1 VTDNLLNNKNTEL
14 ITKENCKSIFNT
26 ENIKSNTLKNLI
38 TKDNPNLITGD
49 TKSNERNEKNFMEE
63 KVFVNIRDLIKQVK
77 EREHKKIFLT
87 AQKEIK
93 EKDNLPMKHTK
104 TKLSMKSVTKNLNFE
119 ESKKNYLNTIN
130 STNIRKNDLGVISES
145 SKNSMVRNN
154 SAITKQKTEYKFPN
168 KRFMTKEQ
176 KTKTKTIFIKKKLKN
191 SDGNDKALFKS
202 NENIIKT
209 KGVLINN
216 DNKKKEN
223 KENKENKEMNVNS
236 TNRLFEIKY
245 SATLVS
251 STYESK
257 NVSERAM
264 TKNLSDENM
273 NKYNTIFTPKKKRCK
288 KFKTK
293 NNIIKKNNLI
303 NNDNINDIVNKLH
316 LNNSVKLS
324 SILPPNKRY
333 KSFSTKNKNKIN
345 EETYERQLSHN
356 SQKNIRSIN
365 ILERIQELKQNKTK
379 NDFYRTLRP
388 KSKSKSKKDK
398 MNAHNANTNNNTINI
413 NNSVKDMKLNRNKKI
428 IKGSFIKTPDVKN
441 KKNSF
446 YKSHLSRRSSNGHEN
461 KTKEENK
468 YNCMSSLSI
477 KVNKTQYNKEK
488 EKDKEKTKNKDKNNK
503 NKNGKNKNLKKT
515 WTKTMK
521 NYRTNKDK

>member
-1 VTDNLLNNKNTEL
+1 
-14 ITKENCKSIFNT
+14 
-26 ENIKSNTLKNLI
+26 
-38 TKDNPNLITGD
+38 
-49 TKSNERNEKNFMEE
+49 MEE
-63 KVFVNIRDLIKQVK
+63 KVFVNIRDLIKLVK

-93 EKDNLPMKHTK
+93 DKDNLPMKHTK

-119 ESKKNYLNTIN
+119 ESKKNHLNTIN
-130 STNIRKNDLGVISES
+130 SSNIRKNNLDIISES
-145 SKNSMVRNN
+145 GQNNIVRNN

-176 KTKTKTIFIKKKLKN
+176 KTKTKTIFMKKKLKN
-191 SDGNDKALFKS
+191 SDGNDKSLFKR

-216 DNKKKEN
+216 DNKKKDN

-257 NVSERAM
+257 NVSERGI

-273 NKYNTIFTPKKKRCK
+273 NKYNTIFTPNKKRYK

-293 NNIIKKNNLI
+293 NNIIKKKNFI
-303 NNDNINDIVNKLH
+303 NNDNTNDIVNKMQ
-316 LNNSVKLS
+316 LNNSAKFS
-324 SILPPNKRY
+324 TIIQPNKRY

-345 EETYERQLSHN
+345 EEANEPRLSHN
-356 SQKNIRSIN
+356 SQNNIMSIN

-379 NDFYRTLRP
+379 NDFYRTLKPR
-388 KSKSKSKKDK
+388 SKSKSKKDK
-398 MNAHNANTNNNTINI
+398 MNAHNANTNTNAKTINI
-413 NNSVKDMKLNRNKKI
+413 NNSIKEMKLNGNKKI
-428 IKGSFIKTPDVKN
+428 SKGSFIKTPDVKN

-446 YKSHLSRRSSNGHEN
+446 FKNHLSRRSSNAHEN

-488 EKDKEKTKNKDKNNK
+488 EKDKEKIKDKDKNK
-503 NKNGKNKNLKKT
+503 KDKNGKNKNLKKT

-521 NYRTNKDK
+521 NYRTNKEK